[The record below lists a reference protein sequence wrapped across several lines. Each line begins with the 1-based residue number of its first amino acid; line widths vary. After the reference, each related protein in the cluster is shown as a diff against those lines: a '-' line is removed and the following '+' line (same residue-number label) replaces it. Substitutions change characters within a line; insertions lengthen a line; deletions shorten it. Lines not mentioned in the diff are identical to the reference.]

1 MQVSPTISQTSPV
14 PAAQPSTARRIWQA
28 FWGTLL
34 HPSRTF
40 RELSQETN
48 LLVGAAPFLIWLAL
62 AFFNSLLRTAFHG
75 PQIGTEPMLNKIV
88 FVGGF
93 GYLVLDQE
101 AYRSGWGTAFILII
115 LPIMWILAAGIVQV
129 FSRHWKGKGSF
140 ENGLMPVS
148 YAIFVPWVLIQSTSE
163 IIFGVPINLLTGTK
177 FFWAEAMIG
186 EFGPQVTLIWNAFVY
201 GIYSTLTY
209 GWSIALL
216 AIAVQRTQGLSWPKS
231 IITAII
237 AFFAVVFLFSIFV
250 R

>member
-1 MQVSPTISQTSPV
+1 MQADQIITHTSQD
-14 PAAQPSTARRIWQA
+14 PSIRPSVFRRTWQA
-28 FWGTLL
+28 FWGTVR

-40 RELSQETN
+40 VVLSQETS

-62 AFFNSLLRTAFHG
+62 AAFNSLLRTAVHG
-75 PQIGTEPMLNKIV
+75 AQIGTEVILPEIV

-101 AYRSGWGTAFILII
+101 AYRSGWGIAFILII
-115 LPIMWILAAGIVQV
+115 LPIMWILAAGVAQLLSLI
-129 FSRHWKGKGSF
+129 WKGKASF
-140 ENGLMPVS
+140 ESGLMTLS

-163 IIFGVPINLLTGTK
+163 ILFGVPINLLTGSK
-177 FFWAEAMIG
+177 FFWAEAMLG
-186 EFGPQVTLIWNAFVY
+186 KFGPQVALIWNTFVY

-216 AIAVQRTQGLSWPKS
+216 AIAIRRTQDLGWFKS
-231 IITAII
+231 IISAIGV
-237 AFFAVVFLFSIFV
+237 FFAVVFLFSIFV

>member
-1 MQVSPTISQTSPV
+1 MYAP
-14 PAAQPSTARRIWQA
+14 PSATRRIWQA

-40 RELSQETN
+40 AALAQETN
-48 LLVGAAPFLIWLAL
+48 LLVGAAPFLIWLVL
-62 AFFNSLLRTAFHG
+62 ASLNGLLRTAFHG
-75 PQIGTEPMLNKIV
+75 AQIGTEPMLNKIV

-101 AYRSGWGTAFILII
+101 AYRSGWGMAFILIL
-115 LPIMWILAAGIVQV
+115 LPIMWILAAGVAQL
-129 FSRHWKGKGSF
+129 FSKIWKGKGSF
-140 ENGLMPVS
+140 ESGLMTVS

-186 EFGPQVTLIWNAFVY
+186 EFGPQVALIWNAFVY

-216 AIAVQRTQGLSWPKS
+216 AIAVRHTQGLNWPKS
-231 IITAII
+231 IITAMVT
-237 AFFAVVFLFSIFV
+237 FFAVVFLFSVFV